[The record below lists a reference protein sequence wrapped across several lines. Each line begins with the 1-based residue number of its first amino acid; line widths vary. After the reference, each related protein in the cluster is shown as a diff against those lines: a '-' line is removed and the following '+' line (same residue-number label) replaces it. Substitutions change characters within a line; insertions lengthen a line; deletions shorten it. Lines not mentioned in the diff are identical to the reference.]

1 MSDCDSGNPSSAG
14 ENKAMSVLQ
23 DSDARL
29 ENVRFFY
36 QASEKAIAYRLSF
49 AHKERQNYRLLERE
63 MPNLW
68 EAIRQ
73 SYQHQ
78 AWEQVTAFRDVLQP
92 FLDLRGYWAQSLTLN
107 EWACEAAQ
115 ALGDAV
121 NAVRWTHDRAD
132 ILHQRGD
139 YREADRLYQACEEAY
154 RALGENALALK
165 SRHKRSLVVR
175 AQGRIAE
182 AEHLCRTTISE
193 ARELGLDHWVAH
205 PLYMLALLIR
215 DQGDL
220 RRAEQCIAESL
231 RLVDPNDI
239 ELIAHD
245 YHFLGEL
252 AFLRGDLA
260 QARAHLEKSLQLSQ
274 QIGIM
279 RRIAATQRLLGD
291 VARAEGRYEEAE
303 HIYDEAL
310 GIVTHLGDR
319 PVLARLLLSK
329 ASLLI
334 RRKQPQDATMLLRG
348 AISIYKEIGDARS
361 VGGVSLLLLWQY
373 LRQGHWLQALRVG
386 FEGFSVVLSSG
397 LLLRVLF
404 NLRRFRTWW
413 SLLTSPL

>member
-1 MSDCDSGNPSSAG
+1 
-14 ENKAMSVLQ
+14 MSVLK
-23 DSDARL
+23 DSDTQF
-29 ENVRFFY
+29 ENITFFR
-36 QASEKAIAYRLSF
+36 QALDKAIAYRLSF
-49 AHKERQNYRLLERE
+49 AQREKQNHRLLERE

-73 SYQHQ
+73 SYQ
-78 AWEQVTAFRDVLQP
+78 EQDWKRVSAFRDALQP
-92 FLDLRGYWAQSLTLN
+92 FLDLHGYWAQSLVLN
-107 EWACEAAQ
+107 EWACEAAR

-121 NAVRWTHDRAD
+121 SAVRWTHDRAD
-132 ILHQRGD
+132 ILHQRGE
-139 YREADRLYQACEEAY
+139 YREAERLYQDCEEAY
-154 RALGENALALK
+154 RAMGEKAMALK
-165 SRHKRSLVVR
+165 SRDKRSLVVR
-175 AQGRIAE
+175 AQGRITE
-182 AEHLCRTTISE
+182 AEYLCRTTISE
-193 ARELGLDHWVAH
+193 ARDLGLDHWVAH
-205 PLYMLALLIR
+205 PLYVLALLVR

-220 RRAEQCIAESL
+220 QKAEQCVAESL
-231 RLVDPNDI
+231 HLADPGEI

-260 QARAHLEKSLQLSQ
+260 QARAHLEKSLRLSQ

-291 VARAEGRYEEAE
+291 VARGEGRYEEAE
-303 HIYDEAL
+303 HIYNEAL
-310 GIVTHLGDR
+310 GIVTQLGDR

-329 ASLLI
+329 AKLLI
-334 RRKQPQDATMLLRG
+334 RRKQVQDATMMLKA

-386 FEGFSVVLSSG
+386 FAAFRVVFSSG

-404 NLRRFRTWW
+404 NLRRLRTWW
-413 SLLTSPL
+413 SLLSSLL

>member
-1 MSDCDSGNPSSAG
+1 MSDDGSGKPSCAG
-14 ENKAMSVLQ
+14 ENKAMSLLK
-23 DSDARL
+23 DSDSQL
-29 ENVRFFY
+29 ENMTFFH
-36 QASEKAIAYRLSF
+36 QASDKAITYRL
-49 AHKERQNYRLLERE
+49 ALAQREMQNHHLLERE

-73 SYQHQ
+73 SYQQQ
-78 AWEQVTAFRDVLQP
+78 AWEWVSAFRDALHP

-139 YREADRLYQACEEAY
+139 YGEADRLYQACEEAY
-154 RALGENALALK
+154 RTLGEKAMALK

-175 AQGRIAE
+175 AQGRVAE
-182 AEHLCRTTISE
+182 AEYLCRTTISE

-220 RRAEQCIAESL
+220 QKAEQCIAESL
-231 RLVDPNDI
+231 RVIDPNDI

-252 AFLRGDLA
+252 AFLRGDLF
-260 QARAHLEKSLQLSQ
+260 QARAYLEKSLQLSQ

-291 VARAEGRYEEAE
+291 VARGEGRYEEAE
-303 HIYDEAL
+303 HIYNEAL
-310 GIVTHLGDR
+310 EIVTQLGDR

-329 ASLLI
+329 AKLLI
-334 RRKQPQDATMLLRG
+334 RRKQAQDATMLLRG

-361 VGGVSLLLLWQY
+361 IAGVSLLLLWQL
-373 LRQGHWLQALRVG
+373 LRQGHLLQALGVG
-386 FEGFSVVLSSG
+386 IAAFRVVLSPG

-404 NLRRFRTWW
+404 NLRRLRTWW
-413 SLLTSPL
+413 SLLTSAL

>member
-1 MSDCDSGNPSSAG
+1 MSDDASGNPSGAG
-14 ENKAMSVLQ
+14 ENKAMSVLK
-23 DSDARL
+23 DSDSRL
-29 ENVRFFY
+29 ENVAFFQ
-36 QASEKAIAYRLSF
+36 QASDKAIAYRLAF
-49 AHKERQNYRLLERE
+49 ARREMQNHPLLERE

-68 EAIRQ
+68 EAVRQ
-73 SYQHQ
+73 SYQRQ
-78 AWEQVTAFRDVLQP
+78 AWEQVAAFRDALQP

-132 ILHQRGD
+132 ILHQRGE

-175 AQGRIAE
+175 AQGRVAE

-193 ARELGLDHWVAH
+193 AGELGLDHWLAH
-205 PLYMLALLIR
+205 PLYVLALLVR
-215 DQGDL
+215 DQGEL
-220 RRAEQCIAESL
+220 GKAEQYIAESL

-260 QARAHLEKSLQLSQ
+260 QARAHLEKSLHLSQ
-274 QIGIM
+274 QIGIR

-291 VARAEGRYEEAE
+291 VARGEGRYEEAE
-303 HIYDEAL
+303 HLYNEAL
-310 GIVTHLGDR
+310 EIVTQLGDR

-329 ASLLI
+329 AKLLI
-334 RRKQPQDATMLLRG
+334 RRKQAQDATTMLRA

-361 VGGVSLLLLWQY
+361 IAGISLLLLWQL
-373 LRQGHWLQALRVG
+373 LRQGHWVQALGVG
-386 FEGFSVVLSSG
+386 FAAFRVVLSSG

-404 NLRRFRTWW
+404 NVRRLRTWW
-413 SLLTSPL
+413 SLLTSLL

>member
-1 MSDCDSGNPSSAG
+1 MSHYGSENPSYVS
-14 ENKAMSVLQ
+14 ENKAMSVLKES
-23 DSDARL
+23 DSQI
-29 ENVRFFY
+29 ENKTFFH
-36 QASEKAIAYRLSF
+36 QAPDKAIAYRLSF
-49 AHKERQNYRLLERE
+49 AQRELQNHHLLERE

-73 SYQHQ
+73 SYQQQ
-78 AWEQVTAFRDVLQP
+78 AWERVSAFRDALQP

-115 ALGDAV
+115 ALGDPI

-132 ILHQRGD
+132 ILHQQGE
-139 YREADRLYQACEEAY
+139 YRKAERLYQACEEAY
-154 RALGENALALK
+154 YTLGENAMALK
-165 SRHKRSLVVR
+165 SRHMRSLAVR
-175 AQGRIAE
+175 AQGQLTE

-193 ARELGLDHWVAH
+193 TRDLGLDHWVAH
-205 PLYMLALLIR
+205 PLYVLALLTR

-220 RRAEQCIAESL
+220 RKAEQCIVESL
-231 RLVDPNDI
+231 RLVDPNEI

-252 AFLRGDLA
+252 AFLRGNLA

-291 VARAEGRYEEAE
+291 VARVERRYEEAE
-303 HIYDEAL
+303 HIYNEAL
-310 GIVTHLGDR
+310 GIVTQLGDR

-329 ASLLI
+329 AKLLI
-334 RRKQPQDATMLLRG
+334 RRKQAQDATMLLRG

-361 VGGVSLLLLWQY
+361 VGGISLLLLWQH
-373 LRQGHWLQALRVG
+373 LRQGHWLQALGVG
-386 FEGFSVVLSSG
+386 VAAFRVVLSSG

-404 NLRRFRTWW
+404 NLPRFRTWW
-413 SLLTSPL
+413 SLLTSLL

>member
-1 MSDCDSGNPSSAG
+1 MSDYGSGNPSCAS
-14 ENKAMSVLQ
+14 ENKAMSVLK
-23 DSDARL
+23 DSDSQL
-29 ENVRFFY
+29 ENVTFFH
-36 QASEKAIAYRLSF
+36 QASDKAIAYRLSF
-49 AHKERQNYRLLERE
+49 AQREMQNHHLLERE

-78 AWEQVTAFRDVLQP
+78 AWERVSAFRDVLQP

-132 ILHQRGD
+132 ILHQRGE

-154 RALGENALALK
+154 RALGENAMALK

-175 AQGRIAE
+175 AQGQVTE

-193 ARELGLDHWVAH
+193 ARDLGLDHWVAH
-205 PLYMLALLIR
+205 PLYVLALLIR

-220 RRAEQCIAESL
+220 RKAEQCILESL
-231 RLVDPNDI
+231 RLVDPNEI

-260 QARAHLEKSLQLSQ
+260 QAQAHLEKSLQLSQ

-291 VARAEGRYEEAE
+291 VARGEGRYEEAE
-303 HIYDEAL
+303 HIYNEAL
-310 GIVTHLGDR
+310 GIVTQLGDR

-329 ASLLI
+329 AKLLI
-334 RRKQPQDATMLLRG
+334 RRKQAQDATMLLRG

-361 VGGVSLLLLWQY
+361 IGGISLLLLWQH
-373 LRQGHWLQALRVG
+373 LRQGHWLQALGVG
-386 FEGFSVVLSSG
+386 VAAFRVVLSSG

-404 NLRRFRTWW
+404 NLPRLRTWW
-413 SLLTSPL
+413 SLLTSLL

>member
-1 MSDCDSGNPSSAG
+1 
-14 ENKAMSVLQ
+14 MSVQ
-23 DSDARL
+23 KDSDTRL
-29 ENVRFFY
+29 ENMTFFH
-36 QASEKAIAYRLSF
+36 QALEKAIAYRLSF
-49 AHKERQNYRLLERE
+49 ACRERQNYHLLERE

-73 SYQHQ
+73 SYQRQ
-78 AWEQVTAFRDVLQP
+78 AWEQVTAFRDALQP

-121 NAVRWTHDRAD
+121 NAVRWTHERAD

-139 YREADRLYQACEEAY
+139 YHEADQLYQACEEAY
-154 RALGENALALK
+154 RALGEIALALK

-175 AQGRIAE
+175 AQGQLAE
-182 AEHLCRTTISE
+182 AEHLCRTTINE
-193 ARELGLDHWVAH
+193 ARDLGLDHWVAH
-205 PLYMLALLIR
+205 PLYMLALLMR

-220 RRAEQCIAESL
+220 QKAEQCIAESF

-252 AFLRGDLA
+252 AFLRGELA
-260 QARAHLEKSLQLSQ
+260 QARMHLEKSLQMSRQ
-274 QIGIM
+274 MGIM

-291 VARAEGRYEEAE
+291 VARAEGCFEEAE
-303 HIYDEAL
+303 HIYNEAL
-310 GIVTHLGDR
+310 EIATQLGDR

-329 ASLLI
+329 AKLLM
-334 RRKQPQDATMLLRG
+334 RRKQAQDATSLLRG
-348 AISIYKEIGDARS
+348 ALSIYKEIGDARS
-361 VGGVSLLLLWQY
+361 VGGISLLMLWLLLQ
-373 LRQGHWLQALRVG
+373 QGHWLQAPRVG
-386 FEGFSVVLSSG
+386 LAAFKVVLSSG

-404 NLRRFRTWW
+404 NLRRLRTWW
-413 SLLTSPL
+413 SLLAS